1 VIAANSY
8 PKGYH
13 PTYNPQ
19 IPYDIPL
26 VRKAHDAGID
36 VRLFAPSD
44 YAMTAASRLTAD
56 SSGKFVTI
64 TLRKADYEAIRDSR
78 VEEWYEF
85 SLLVRER
92 GYEPIIIPD
101 QDDAL
106 GSESINKFDWRVLN
120 VAAMSVDLRLAL
132 YNQAAMNY
140 VTNGGAIGLFIYSK
154 APFMWY
160 SVMVEGSAVASPEFY
175 RKQGVEVGGKFPWL
189 GENQEMVWE
198 PDTLE
203 NLKKSLSKIQ

>member
-1 VIAANSY
+1 
-8 PKGYH
+8 
-13 PTYNPQ
+13 
-19 IPYDIPL
+19 
-26 VRKAHDAGID
+26 
-36 VRLFAPSD
+36 
-44 YAMTAASRLTAD
+44 M
-56 SSGKFVTI
+56 
-64 TLRKADYEAIRDSR
+64 
-78 VEEWYEF
+78 
-85 SLLVRER
+85 
-92 GYEPIIIPD
+92 
-101 QDDAL
+101 
-106 GSESINKFDWRVLN
+106 
-120 VAAMSVDLRLAL
+120 DLRLAL